1 MKMTPKSRLLLQ
13 SLCAVSISVL
23 LASGCTNPLKMKKKE
38 SSTPP
43 ALDAAPGVHHILLE
57 VADVK
62 RALKFYETY
71 LGLKV
76 KSKSGKDAVLRSGNI
91 EIHLWTEKWKFS
103 RGGPSDYS
111 PRAMGMYPHFKVSDV
126 PATVA
131 RMRQGGYRIVMD
143 VIDYGYGQ
151 EAFVAD
157 ADGYVIGVI
166 STK

>member
-1 MKMTPKSRLLLQ
+1 MKMTPKCRLYL
-13 SLCAVSISVL
+13 SLCAVSISVF
-23 LASGCTNPLKMKKKE
+23 LASGCTNPLKFKKKG
-38 SSTPP
+38 TTPPP

-62 RALKFYETY
+62 RALRFYREY

-103 RGGPSDYS
+103 RGGAADYS
-111 PRAMGMYPHFKVSDV
+111 ARAMGMYPHFKVSDV

-143 VIDYGYGQ
+143 TIDYGYGQ

>member
-1 MKMTPKSRLLLQ
+1 M
-13 SLCAVSISVL
+13 
-23 LASGCTNPLKMKKKE
+23 GKKE
-38 SSTPP
+38 ASPPP

-57 VADVK
+57 VTDVK
-62 RALKFYETY
+62 RALRFYEDY

-76 KSKSGKDAVLRSGNI
+76 KSKSGKDAVLRSGNV

-103 RGGPSDYS
+103 RGGPADYS

-126 PATVA
+126 PAAVA

-157 ADGYVIGVI
+157 PDGYVIGVI